1 MGLADEFERRL
12 ERIVEGFFSKAFR
25 SKIQPAEIGRRL
37 LREMESNKRVSVG
50 AVYVP
55 NRFVVRLSPQDF
67 GTLEGLLPTLRQE
80 FIDRLR
86 AETKDRSWKLPGRLD
101 LQIEEDPRARAGRFD
116 VEAAHAVTEEGPRNE
131 PIGLLRLVDSDTGDP
146 QPEWRLESQE
156 MTIGRLD
163 DCDIVLA
170 DPNASRRH
178 ARLSKRDEQWWIE
191 DLGATNGTLVND
203 TLVKE
208 RRLSSGDRIR
218 IGTTEFIYTEDF

>member
-12 ERIVEGFFSKAFR
+12 ERVVEGFFSKAFR

-50 AVYVP
+50 AVYAP
-55 NRFVVRLSPQDF
+55 NQFFVRLSPEDF
-67 GTLEGLLPTLRQE
+67 ETLEGLIPTLKSE
-80 FIDRLR
+80 FLDRLR
-86 AETKDRSWKLPGRLD
+86 AETKERNWKLPGRLD
-101 LQIEEDPRARAGRFD
+101 LQMEADRTIKGGRFE
-116 VEAAHAVTEEGPRNE
+116 VEATHGITEDE
-131 PIGLLRLVDSDTGDP
+131 PGDQAASVLRLIDSET
-146 QPEWRLESQE
+146 EATWKLESSE

-163 DCDIVLA
+163 ECDIVVV

-178 ARLSKRDEQWWIE
+178 ARLMKREEVWWIE

-218 IGTTEFIYTEDF
+218 IGTTEFEYTEG